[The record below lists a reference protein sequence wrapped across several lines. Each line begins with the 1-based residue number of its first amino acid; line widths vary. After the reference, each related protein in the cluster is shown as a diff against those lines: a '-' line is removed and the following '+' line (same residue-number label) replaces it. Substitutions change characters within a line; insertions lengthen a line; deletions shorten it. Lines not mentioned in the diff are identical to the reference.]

1 MEQLSIYLSIWFKSS
16 FLFFY
21 IIFDMLLLSKYTKYT
36 FVVINVWIWILIP
49 TVLPTKKIDFRIFF
63 LYFYLKTFNLLLAY
77 LILCSSIHI
86 VVDIVVVFQQNFHFF
101 FFILIEINIETNW
114 NKSNRHLY
122 LLHLRLNLTTDK
134 QTKNSKHDD
143 DKKNNKSRK
152 DMEKKFPFSPISA
165 TIFSMTFIIF
175 KYNSF
180 QHFRF
185 SF

>member
-1 MEQLSIYLSIWFKSS
+1 MLIKVYEIYFCRYQCLNLNFNPHCIADW
-16 FLFFY
+16 
-21 IIFDMLLLSKYTKYT
+21 
-36 FVVINVWIWILIP
+36 
-49 TVLPTKKIDFRIFF
+49 KKIDFRIFF

-86 VVDIVVVFQQNFHFF
+86 VVDIVVVFQQNFHFL

-152 DMEKKFPFSPISA
+152 DMEKNPPFHLCRQQYFQWHLSFSNTIHFNIFDFHFKFKIESFFFCSIWHISSGKH
-165 TIFSMTFIIF
+165 I
-175 KYNSF
+175 
-180 QHFRF
+180 
-185 SF
+185 